1 MVIALP
7 LSLTKKSNH
16 FYIPSYDIIIE
27 SNYPKKAVQRDV
39 AEEISL
45 ECKCGLCFIILRNIF
60 ILCYERNYVI
70 NYDYHNA

>member
-7 LSLTKKSNH
+7 LSLTEKSNH

-45 ECKCGLCFIILRNIF
+45 ECKCGLCFV
-60 ILCYERNYVI
+60 Y
-70 NYDYHNA
+70 